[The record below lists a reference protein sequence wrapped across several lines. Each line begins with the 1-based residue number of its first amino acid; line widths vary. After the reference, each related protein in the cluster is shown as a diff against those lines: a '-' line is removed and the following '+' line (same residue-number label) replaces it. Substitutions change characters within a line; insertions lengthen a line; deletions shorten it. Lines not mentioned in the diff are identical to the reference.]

1 MKTVWRVFAYLNP
14 TTYVVDGLR
23 QSLFGVGDLPAL
35 LNFAVLIAFA
45 VLCSWFGLRSVRRLL
60 VQS

>member
-1 MKTVWRVFAYLNP
+1 MRVFAYLNP

-23 QSLFGVGDLPAL
+23 QSLFGVGDLSAW

-45 VLCSWFGLRSVRRLL
+45 ALCSWFGLRSFRRFLE
-60 VQS
+60 QS

>member
-1 MKTVWRVFAYLNP
+1 MPTWMRVFAYLNP

-23 QSLFGVGDLPAL
+23 QSLFGVGDLPAW

-45 VLCSWFGLRSVRRLL
+45 VLCSWFGLRSFRRLL